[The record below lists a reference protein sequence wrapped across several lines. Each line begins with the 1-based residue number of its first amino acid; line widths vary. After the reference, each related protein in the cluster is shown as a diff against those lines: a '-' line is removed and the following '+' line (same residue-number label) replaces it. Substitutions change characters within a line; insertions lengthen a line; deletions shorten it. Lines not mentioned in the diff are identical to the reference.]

1 MIKEAIEKI
10 QSMDVPN
17 VVEDDYGVQY
27 VDKKMYRLSVPAYAK
42 PLEMRTLSSLI
53 EYINGFFKK
62 NDMATDYMLHVVS
75 PERVELISALD
86 GDREREVLAVAK
98 AELPKIPFGEFI
110 ENERMLITVQSMFA
124 EGEDTDRALLLR
136 FAGTTTSGSVKEY
149 GDDGVTQKA
158 TIKTGVASKAE
169 AIVPSPC
176 VLRPYRTF
184 NEVEQPASRFIFR
197 MRENERTK
205 TIESALY
212 EADGGAWRNEARAN
226 ICRYLQEHLKG
237 KTEMLVIA

>member
-10 QSMDVPN
+10 QLMDVPH
-17 VVEDDYGVQY
+17 VVEDKNGVLY
-27 VDKKMYRLSVPAYAK
+27 VDKEMGRLDVPKYAQ
-42 PLEMRTLSSLI
+42 PIEMKTLSSLI
-53 EYINGFFKK
+53 DYINDFRDDYKK
-62 NDMATDYMLHVVS
+62 FAYFLHVVS
-75 PERVELISALD
+75 PERVELVSSLD
-86 GDREREVLAVAK
+86 EDRKREVMAVAK

-110 ENERMLITVQSMFA
+110 ENERMLIIVQAMFA
-124 EGEDTDRALLLR
+124 EGADTDRALLLR

-184 NEVEQPASRFIFR
+184 NEVVQPASKFIFR
-197 MRENERTK
+197 MRENERSK

>member
-10 QSMDVPN
+10 QLMDVPHG
-17 VVEDDYGVQY
+17 VEDKNGVQY
-27 VDKKMYRLSVPAYAK
+27 IDKKMYRLNEPEYAQ
-42 PLEMRTLSSLI
+42 PLELKTLSSLI
-53 EYINGFFKK
+53 EYINDFKDNYK
-62 NDMATDYMLHVVS
+62 MFSYMLHVVS
-75 PERVELISALD
+75 PTRVEMVSSLD
-86 GDREREVLAVAK
+86 EDRKREVIAVVN
-98 AELPKIPFGEFI
+98 AEVPRIPFGEFI
-110 ENERMLITVQSMFA
+110 ENEKMLITVQSMFA

-158 TIKTGVASKAE
+158 TIKAGVASKAE

-226 ICRYLQEHLKG
+226 ICRYLKEHLKG